1 MLKSQKEREGRDPN
15 YVPPEPHFASVPT
28 KPTDEKEEEE
38 KKAKDSE
45 DTKPEDGPDT
55 PAMPTEATD
64 EPASDIPELE
74 PYTDPAA
81 AFKVDDKVKVKET
94 GKYGKVNTS
103 FIPDLIEKVDEEKAE
118 DQGEGTGTS
127 RGRVGVLLEGEE
139 QNTSFIPDLI
149 EKVDEG

>member
-94 GKYGKVNTS
+94 GKRAGAGWVCCLKVKNKTPASSLTS
-103 FIPDLIEKVDEEKAE
+103 LRRSMRRRLKTLKTNSNPTQTLLRL
-118 DQGEGTGTS
+118 S
-127 RGRVGVLLEGEE
+127 RLMTR
-139 QNTSFIPDLI
+139 
-149 EKVDEG
+149 

>member
-94 GKYGKVNTS
+94 GKTPASSLTS
-103 FIPDLIEKVDEEKAE
+103 LRRSMRRRLKTLKTNSNLTQTPLRP
-118 DQGEGTGTS
+118 S
-127 RGRVGVLLEGEE
+127 RLMTR
-139 QNTSFIPDLI
+139 
-149 EKVDEG
+149 